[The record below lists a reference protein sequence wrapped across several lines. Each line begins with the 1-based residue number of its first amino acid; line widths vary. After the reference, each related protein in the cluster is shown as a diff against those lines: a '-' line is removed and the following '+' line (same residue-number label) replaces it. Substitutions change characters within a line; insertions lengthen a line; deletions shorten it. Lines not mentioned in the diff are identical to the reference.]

1 MNYKYNFPA
10 IFLIGPTASGKTAT
24 SIALAENLPI
34 EIVSVDSAMVY
45 KGMDIGTSKPTKFE
59 RKGIPHHLI
68 DIVSPDRNFDLG
80 LFLQETHRATK
91 EILKNENIP
100 LFVGGSM
107 LFQKVLLNGIHDFP
121 SDENIRKQIQ
131 KDVKENGIDFLI
143 DELRLIDE
151 ETFKSIDLKN
161 LRRVERAVEIIRIT
175 GTKLSILK
183 KQEMEKFFDY
193 NKCLVLGIF
202 NKKSTLESLAKKRLE
217 IMVNQGILNELEN
230 LKKEYKLNAGHQS
243 MNAINYKQFLAHLDG
258 KVSLES
264 AYEQAF
270 DATKNLI
277 KTQLT
282 WMKKFNFNNS
292 MNAEYADDSDTFSDT
307 INTYLRSFNK

>member
-1 MNYKYNFPA
+1 M
-10 IFLIGPTASGKTAT
+10 
-24 SIALAENLPI
+24 
-34 EIVSVDSAMVY
+34 
-45 KGMDIGTSKPTKFE
+45 
-59 RKGIPHHLI
+59 R
-68 DIVSPDRNFDLG
+68 
-80 LFLQETHRATK
+80 
-91 EILKNENIP
+91 LK
-100 LFVGGSM
+100 
-107 LFQKVLLNGIHDFP
+107 
-121 SDENIRKQIQ
+121 
-131 KDVKENGIDFLI
+131 
-143 DELRLIDE
+143 DE

-183 KQEMEKFFDY
+183 KQEMEKFFEY

-202 NKKSTLESLAKKRLE
+202 NTKSTLESLAKKRLE

-264 AYEQAF
+264 AFEQAF